1 MIRTLLVDDHAIVR
15 TGFRA
20 LIERE
25 ADIAIVAECADPDEA
40 RRVLERDAVDVLVL
54 DISLR
59 GDSGLAVLPDLR
71 ARYAA
76 LKILMLSMHEAP
88 VYVGEAL
95 AKGADGYITKTAA
108 PEELIAGIRAVH
120 AGERYL
126 SADVA
131 NVRLR
136 PAQVDLLS
144 ARERDVFVAIARGR
158 VPKQIAVEL
167 GLAIKTVYVHRA
179 NVLAKLG
186 ARNDR
191 DLYRVALENGLV
203 EA

>member
-20 LIERE
+20 LIERA
-25 ADIAIVAECADPDEA
+25 ADIAIVAECAGPDEA
-40 RRVLERDAVDVLVL
+40 RQVLERDAVDVLVL

-108 PEELIAGIRAVH
+108 PEELIAGIRAVY

-126 SADVA
+126 STDVA

-186 ARNDR
+186 VRNDH